1 MKILFIASEVDG
13 LVKTGGLADVA
24 KALPLELKRHGHD
37 VRIVMPYYLT
47 VANRDQAQHLGGFTL
62 HTDANHTDLPYQ
74 VRQMMS
80 QDVPVYLIDFPHYFD
95 RASLYAEN
103 NQAYHDN
110 GERFAFF
117 SAAALQASEM
127 LNFQPD
133 IVHCNDWHTA
143 LVPMLL
149 KTRYAN
155 SDFYRNT
162 RSVITVHNGAF
173 QGVYDRNQLWALPEV
188 RDSHDEAIMHGH
200 SYINYL
206 KCGVRYAD
214 KINAVSP
221 TYAEELTS
229 YLGGHGMARS
239 FQERHADLRG
249 IINGCD
255 YDDWDPQT
263 DPLIPFNYHAGDLGG
278 KQACKQA
285 LQHRAGLEASD
296 LPLYGMVCRLTEQKG
311 VHLLMPILD
320 QFLRHKV
327 QVVIVGSGDPGLAH
341 RLEELAKHYPG
352 RLAFLNVYDN
362 ALAHLVEAGSDFF
375 LMPSLFEPCGLN
387 QLYSLVY
394 GTLPIIR
401 SVGGLKDTVQDYD
414 AHPAS
419 ATGFSFLDPEPL
431 ALLNLLRRTLLFYL
445 QDQEEFRRVQQNAM
459 HTRYLWQESVKDY
472 ERMYQDALGQ

>member
-1 MKILFIASEVDG
+1 M
-13 LVKTGGLADVA
+13 
-24 KALPLELKRHGHD
+24 
-37 VRIVMPYYLT
+37 
-47 VANRDQAQHLGGFTL
+47 
-62 HTDANHTDLPYQ
+62 
-74 VRQMMS
+74 
-80 QDVPVYLIDFPHYFD
+80 
-95 RASLYAEN
+95 
-103 NQAYHDN
+103 
-110 GERFAFF
+110 
-117 SAAALQASEM
+117 
-127 LNFQPD
+127 
-133 IVHCNDWHTA
+133 
-143 LVPMLL
+143 
-149 KTRYAN
+149 
-155 SDFYRNT
+155 
-162 RSVITVHNGAF
+162 ITVHNGAF

-263 DPLIPFNYHAGDLGG
+263 DPLIPSNYHAGDLGG

-296 LPLYGMVCRLTEQKG
+296 LPVYGMVCRLTEQKG

-401 SVGGLKDTVQDYD
+401 SVGGLKDMVRNN
-414 AHPAS
+414 
-419 ATGFSFLDPEPL
+419 F
-431 ALLNLLRRTLLFYL
+431 
-445 QDQEEFRRVQQNAM
+445 V
-459 HTRYLWQESVKDY
+459 
-472 ERMYQDALGQ
+472 